1 MLRHR
6 HHFSPLRFSVREEKS
21 VQVDLEFFPSKF
33 FAWRSIW
40 RDFDGSLN

>member
-21 VQVDLEFFPSKF
+21 VQVDLEFFASKF
-33 FAWRSIW
+33 FRGDQI
-40 RDFDGSLN
+40 GEILTVH